1 MKVIKKAE
9 KQDAYNTSFVRK
21 RSCVGCL
28 CDSKQCSPSCPKVL
42 K

>member
-1 MKVIKKAE
+1 MKLLKKGRG
-9 KQDAYNTSFVRK
+9 YNSYGDGHARK
-21 RSCVGCL
+21 ASCVGCY

>member
-1 MKVIKKAE
+1 MRVIKKAE
-9 KQDAYNTSFVRK
+9 KQDMYAATYARK

>member
-9 KQDAYNTSFVRK
+9 KQALYSKSYVRK
-21 RSCVGCL
+21 NSCVGCF

>member
-1 MKVIKKAE
+1 MKLVKKAE
-9 KQDAYNTSFVRK
+9 KQETYGTSFIRK
-21 RSCVGCL
+21 QSCVGCL